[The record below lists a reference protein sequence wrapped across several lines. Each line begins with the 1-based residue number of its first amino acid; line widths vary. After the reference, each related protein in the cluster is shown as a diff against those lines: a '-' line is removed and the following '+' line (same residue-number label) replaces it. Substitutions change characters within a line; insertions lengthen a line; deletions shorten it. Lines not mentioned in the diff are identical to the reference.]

1 MLPQTVRLVV
11 NNQAGWREVGAD
23 MVGAGDLVAV
33 LPGDRV
39 PVDGVVVSGR
49 SSVDESA
56 LTGEAMP
63 VAKAQGTHCGHHSRE
78 S

>member
-1 MLPQTVRLVV
+1 MTSDDHNHLFLDPLMYVK
-11 NNQAGWREVGAD
+11 
-23 MVGAGDLVAV
+23 V

-56 LTGEAMP
+56 LTGEPMP
-63 VAKAQGTHCGHHSRE
+63 VIKGEGGHGDHHRVNLDVGTN
-78 S
+78 